1 MFAVAHKQHTIRT
14 PQNQGIT
21 CSEAGSRQGQT
32 EGPYRVLRYR
42 VLRYGMLRYRY
53 HYQGEGMGNLTK
65 PFCVIQFPK
74 SSRLT

>member
-1 MFAVAHKQHTIRT
+1 M
-14 PQNQGIT
+14 
-21 CSEAGSRQGQT
+21 
-32 EGPYRVLRYR
+32 LRYR
-42 VLRYGMLRYRY
+42 MLPYGMLRYRY